1 MQLTLKTILNLKE
14 MDSHFVCDDIRL
26 TRGKEPRIAVKVE
39 PRRGCKGFCSGC
51 GEARPG
57 YDRLPRRE
65 FTHVPIWGI
74 GVIFLYCMRRLNL
87 SQVRRDRRGRSMEQ
101 QQEPADDKL
110 CLAFERMGQAVE
122 HARSR
127 AAV

>member
-74 GVIFLYCMRRLNL
+74 GVIFLYCMRRLA
-87 SQVRRDRRGRSMEQ
+87 SHVRRHRRGRSMEQ
-101 QQEPADDKL
+101 RQKPDHHKL
-110 CLAFERMGQAVE
+110 CLAFERMGQAIE
-122 HARSR
+122 HAGGRE
-127 AAV
+127 AV